1 MNSLCISVIVI
12 GVLLFIA
19 LLLISREL
27 SSANEICKR
36 QTHTLTRSVI
46 TGEKMLSIQSE
57 MYRLTESNIKLQEEV
72 NRKALARMQA
82 ETEYYNEKLK
92 AISPTKKED
101 TLVEEPKKRTPRE
114 KKITNQYETILL
126 HRD

>member
-1 MNSLCISVIVI
+1 M
-12 GVLLFIA
+12 
-19 LLLISREL
+19 
-27 SSANEICKR
+27 
-36 QTHTLTRSVI
+36 TRSVI

-92 AISPTKKED
+92 ATSPTKKED
-101 TLVEEPKKRTPRE
+101 ILVEEPKKRTPRE
-114 KKITNQYETILL
+114 KNNQPI
-126 HRD
+126 